1 MTKCCLPHTV
11 MDAFGATQDLGQG
24 FFDVVWLEEPS
35 TEVPIFQRVDDPV
48 YILSYSR
55 STVFKL

>member
-1 MTKCCLPHTV
+1 
-11 MDAFGATQDLGQG
+11 MDAFGATRDLGQG
-24 FFDVVWLEEPS
+24 FFDVVWLEEPG
-35 TEVPIFQRVDDPV
+35 TEVPIFHRVDDAV